1 MIPLNHEEIVVAIGI
16 MINPTCEKKV
26 KLIIIFKITEINENL
41 NGVLVSFLANKKVE
55 NILIKENAGSPNEKQ
70 NNAFAEL
77 LTLTLSKEPYPNKA
91 DVICSEPT
99 ISAND
104 AGKLKNKLSSNALF

>member
-16 MINPTCEKKV
+16 MINPTYEKKV

-55 NILIKENAGSPNEKQ
+55 NILIKENAGSPNEK
-70 NNAFAEL
+70 
-77 LTLTLSKEPYPNKA
+77 
-91 DVICSEPT
+91 
-99 ISAND
+99 
-104 AGKLKNKLSSNALF
+104 